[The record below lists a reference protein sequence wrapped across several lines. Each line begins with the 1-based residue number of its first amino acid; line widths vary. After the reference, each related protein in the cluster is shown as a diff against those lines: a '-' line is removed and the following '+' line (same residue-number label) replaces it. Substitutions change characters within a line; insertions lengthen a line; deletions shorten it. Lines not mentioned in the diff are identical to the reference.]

1 MYDIGTIIRKRFPN
15 KKHYKGEVTDYDPT
29 NRYYKIRYL
38 DGDTE
43 EYTPQEMKQYYH
55 LYQRYTQKAEANAAG
70 GMLWDPELNKM
81 CHYRDLIKHYN
92 PVTRLRWKRSGEK
105 EFGRLC
111 QGYQEE
117 QGMDVI

>member
-55 LYQRYTQKAEANAAG
+55 PYQRYTKKAEANAAG
-70 GMLWDPELNKM
+70 GTLWDPNS
-81 CHYRDLIKHYN
+81 
-92 PVTRLRWKRSGEK
+92 TRCATTET
-105 EFGRLC
+105 
-111 QGYQEE
+111 
-117 QGMDVI
+117 